1 MKSFLFTRKIVHIFN
16 FRYSNIYVLLYRMN
30 FNSFR
35 RSMISQQLI
44 ERQLQFSQNAVIRR
58 LLNHLADRTSE
69 RGLINS
75 EQLGH
80 CIWMF
85 YVFPVRKFVD
95 KSSREFLGQSARSFL
110 DQNEDES
117 DGDNAAGFG
126 NGVDKLSGEF

>member
-1 MKSFLFTRKIVHIFN
+1 MKSFLFTRKIVYIFN
-16 FRYSNIYVLLYRMN
+16 FRNSNINILLYRVN
-30 FNSFR
+30 FNPFR

-75 EQLGH
+75 KQLCD

-95 KSSREFLGQSARSFL
+95 KSSGEFFGESTRSFL
-110 DQNEDES
+110 DQNENES
-117 DGDNAAGFG
+117 DCDNAAGFG